1 MRPTQIQIE
10 NFLSYENSGKV
21 EINNKTIIV
30 GENNAGKSNF
40 VDALRTFFRF
50 SSRRRQDLDKFH
62 NRDEDKQIQ
71 ITVWFDQ
78 LCDEEREEFDEGLDE
93 PSTGELAVRLVSE
106 YNSEEER
113 AETNDYQRLT
123 DSENNEWKKKTG
135 LANTLDGLLPK
146 VAHYEAE
153 RELDDAAK
161 TSNKSSLLFK
171 LLGSA
176 YDDIPQEDK
185 EALERRR
192 DKLQEQLG
200 EETPTPIDNLVTSL
214 DEKMNKQVT
223 MDGELDIGF
232 DIPEVREMV
241 QRHATVWT
249 DEEQADEIADMGSGS
264 RMSFLLSCI
273 WEMTKRETD
282 DVFLTLEEPEN
293 YLHPHSVRQLSA
305 TIDDLAGD
313 GDFVFLTT
321 HSPELASVRD
331 IGAIKRIKMSDG
343 SSEVQYVDREFDE
356 DDEEQLETVASREVN
371 ELFFSRAVIVCEGS
385 SDRDALRIADE
396 LTSRA
401 IPDRNPLDA
410 EGVSVIEA
418 GGKDSVPLY
427 LKLADQLD
435 IPSVALLDD
444 DNDDESNED
453 IDEELVSKCEE
464 LSKRFFRLEE
474 DLEHSFLEKIT
485 IETFHK
491 SMERLEE
498 IGVEP
503 GYDENLEIMKEEV
516 ENNPNT
522 SMLDKKI
529 SKYEHYNPS
538 KPPFAR
544 QVARRSDVDTL
555 PDKIQD
561 VVEAAVRISE

>member
-62 NRDEDKQIQ
+62 NRDEDKQIR

-123 DSENNEWKKKTG
+123 DSENDEWKKKTG
-135 LANTLDGLLPK
+135 LANTLDGLLPE
-146 VAHYEAE
+146 VAHYDAE

-161 TSNKSSLLFK
+161 TSNKSSLLFR

-185 EALERRR
+185 EALKKRR
-192 DKLQEQLG
+192 DELQEQLG

-331 IGAIKRIKMSDG
+331 IGAIKRIKMPDG
-343 SSEVQYVDREFDE
+343 SSVVRYVDREFDE

-396 LTSRA
+396 LTSRT

-427 LKLADQLD
+427 LKLANQLD

-453 IDEELVSKCEE
+453 IDEELVSKCER
-464 LSKRFFRLEE
+464 LSDKFFRLEE
-474 DLEHSFLEKIT
+474 DLEHSLLEQIT
-485 IETFHK
+485 IKIFHK

-498 IGVEP
+498 IGIEP
-503 GYDENLEIMKEEV
+503 GYDENLEKMKKEAK
-516 ENNPNT
+516 NNPNT

-555 PDKIQD
+555 PNKIRD
-561 VVEAAVRISE
+561 VVEAAVGISE